1 MRWQLYFSLRQHN
14 THGDFAL
21 AAPRSAYKLGWL
33 HTRTPCAL
41 QSTSLPA
48 AAMHNGAKRKEPF
61 RTPRVMQRF
70 SPNAIALVKEK
81 HMSRK
86 TCVL

>member
-1 MRWQLYFSLRQHN
+1 MAIVFFATPTQHPWRLRPSSS
-14 THGDFAL
+14 TL
-21 AAPRSAYKLGWL
+21 IAYKLGWL

-41 QSTSLPA
+41 HSTSLPA

-70 SPNAIALVKEK
+70 STNAIALVKEK